1 MINNNNINNKES
13 QIENKIIIIY
23 FKQNLIRNKTN
34 YNI

>member
-23 FKQNLIRNKTN
+23 FKHKFNSE
-34 YNI
+34 